1 MQARR
6 GHDESSA
13 WANASPAWPRRK
25 PALCRLMS
33 AMVALHSPFLT
44 IRVHDKASVAG
55 RRICERLQ
63 ADYPP
68 QPVAYEPAAFLGDAG
83 AADWAAARKAVVDG
97 DVFVS

>member
-1 MQARR
+1 
-6 GHDESSA
+6 
-13 WANASPAWPRRK
+13 
-25 PALCRLMS
+25 MS

-63 ADYPP
+63 ADYPS

-97 DVFVS
+97 DVFVR